1 METLH
6 VDSRC
11 MFNRS
16 GLSSPL
22 KHTLNDACREARAS
36 KHKSSAPFATHM
48 AANGES
54 ANSQKSCMLAAFL
67 CDAVA
72 VAACVASAIRCDAVD
87 ENVRGAW
94 NPSALCPKRRRCNT
108 TSQEQSQDS
117 AGQRT
122 KQPPL
127 HDGRGL
133 PHGRMVMFAWQATR
147 CMRTSSEAPS
157 QQRSGLPPLSMQQCT
172 SCSW

>member
-87 ENVRGAW
+87 ENVGGAW
-94 NPSALCPKRRRCNT
+94 NPSALCPKQRRCNT
-108 TSQEQSQDS
+108 T
-117 AGQRT
+117 
-122 KQPPL
+122 PPL